1 MFEMITKQIPKNMK
15 MDPIINYQNNI
26 NLISAIV
33 DIKLMLA
40 YKSAISIK
48 KKLFRAI
55 DIAVMSKTTCVEK
68 LLNAKTLLYTSLD
81 LETMRYN
88 IILIQNS
95 SI

>member
-1 MFEMITKQIPKNMK
+1 MTTKQTPKNMR
-15 MDPIINYQNNI
+15 MDAIINYQNNI

-40 YKSAISIK
+40 YSSAISIK
-48 KKLFRAI
+48 KKLLRMI

-81 LETMRYN
+81 LNTIQHN
-88 IILIQNS
+88 ITLIQDKS
-95 SI
+95 A